1 MTRIP
6 HKEAKRAMLLFE
18 DVAHDPLVR
27 AITKLEAEEADTHV
41 DDCPHRGTEHIG
53 KNGTRTA
60 NCAFLS
66 EATGEGV
73 GVCRVSCRRCIAH
86 GAADLDTN
94 PYLRQCVACCAY
106 MHTVGRVNPEDP
118 ELRPTEARMAKAID
132 NMKATRGDAMAVALT
147 DALYL
152 AGLLTSQQAADALI
166 NHGLGDAALGAGNIG

>member
-1 MTRIP
+1 
-6 HKEAKRAMLLFE
+6 MLLFE

-86 GAADLDTN
+86 GAADLDAN

-118 ELRPTEARMAKAID
+118 ALRPTEVRISKAID

-166 NHGLGDAALGAGNIG
+166 DHGLGDAALGAGNIG